1 MPRALRPFALTVGTA
16 APAAS
21 AHSGHAESFASAFAH
36 PFGGLDHLLAMVLVG
51 LWAGRAAAAQGA
63 ARALALPLA
72 FTAAAGIGLWTGML
86 GASLAFTEHAI
97 VTSVV
102 VLGLALAAAAPATPV
117 AAVPLC
123 AAFGFF
129 HGLAHGAE
137 LHGAAA
143 STAAGLVV
151 ATALLHAAG
160 FAVVR
165 AAGRRGPLLAR
176 LAGAGA
182 GVAGLALAGPRV
194 FV

>member
-1 MPRALRPFALTVGTA
+1 MLRTLRPLLLTLGAAA
-16 APAAS
+16 APDAF

-51 LWAGRAAAAQGA
+51 LWAGRAAADGTL
-63 ARALALPLA
+63 RALALPFA
-72 FTAAAGIGLWTGML
+72 FTAPAAIGLWAGML
-86 GASLAFTEHAI
+86 GASVAFTEHAI
-97 VTSVV
+97 VASVV
-102 VLGLALAAAAPATPV
+102 VFGLALAAAAPPVAV

-123 AAFGFF
+123 AVFGFF

-143 STAAGLVV
+143 SAAAGLVV

-176 LAGAGA
+176 FAGAGA
-182 GVAGLALAGPRV
+182 GVAGVALAGPLM

>member
-16 APAAS
+16 APAAF

-51 LWAGRAAAAQGA
+51 LWAGRAAADGTL
-63 ARALALPLA
+63 RALALPFA
-72 FTAAAGIGLWTGML
+72 FTAAAAIGLWTGML

-97 VTSVV
+97 VASVV

-137 LHGAAA
+137 LPGAAA